1 MKTIKIPSIQY
12 KNDLGVV
19 ELKNLELTVEDDQY
33 QNFKSGIPI
42 EKIDYGL
49 SGVDIKNAE
58 ARIALAF
65 FKRKYISALKGKATL
80 KKEEILA
87 IQNFLNLNN
96 MEFAG
101 LIGVDKASLS
111 NIYKRGSLS
120 RPVCL
125 LIFERLGMELV
136 RPGSSKRML
145 NGSAKLSRPDSEV
158 LKEVNKIRFQSNV
171 AA

>member
-1 MKTIKIPSIQY
+1 MKTIEIPSFQY

-19 ELKNLELTVEDDQY
+19 ELKNIQLTVEEEDY
-33 QNFKSGIPI
+33 LKFNENIPI
-42 EKIDYGL
+42 ENIDYGL
-49 SGVDIKNAE
+49 SGLDIKNAE

-65 FKRKYISALKGKATL
+65 FKRKYSLALKGEATL

-96 MEFAG
+96 VEFSG

-111 NIYKRGSLS
+111 NIYKRGALS

-125 LIFERLGMELV
+125 LILERLSMELV
-136 RPGSSKRML
+136 RPGSAKRML

-158 LKEVNKIRFQSNV
+158 LKEVNKIRFESG
-171 AA
+171 AAA